1 MTGDVPRSELRVRF
15 EVLNTELGRRAI
27 DCELCTVGGA
37 VMSIVFRTE
46 PSTRHIRAL
55 FGPESLLREAA
66 ESVAAALNLPARWT
80 PETVHAYIGPGP
92 DSQAFV
98 ELSHLKVYAAR
109 PEYLLAMKCAAL
121 RLGPE
126 AGGRDDLQYLLRY
139 LNLSSGEDALRVVHH
154 YFNER
159 QLPADVRE
167 TVDALLYN

>member
-15 EVLNTELGRRAI
+15 DVLNTELGRRAI

-66 ESVAAALNLPARWT
+66 ESVAAALSL
-80 PETVHAYIGPGP
+80 PGP